1 MSSSDPLSHF
11 NPSESP
17 NYGFV
22 APPQPSP
29 NLRAFLAYISTAE
42 AWDVDRTMDFFDDA
56 LEHRIL
62 PQSLGRPV
70 LNKRQYGEYLKALRP
85 FFKSYKV
92 TIHEVIEADDKMTA
106 HASSK
111 GVSVSGVPYANE
123 HVLIVHF
130 VPPPVSAGPNA
141 LPKMRLVKEYVDS
154 SFSLT
159 FFAQERAKAK
169 ERQERLSRGH

>member
-1 MSSSDPLSHF
+1 MMSSDSLNRF

-22 APPQPSP
+22 APSSPSP
-29 NLRAFLAYISTAE
+29 NLRAFLAYVKAAE
-42 AWDVDRTMDFFDDA
+42 AWDVDRTMEFFDDA

-70 LNKRQYGEYLKALRP
+70 LNKRQYGEYLRALRP
-85 FFKSYKV
+85 FFKTYQV
-92 TIHEVIEADDKMTA
+92 TIHEVIEADNKMTA
-106 HASSK
+106 HASSN

-123 HVLIVHF
+123 HVLVIHYA
-130 VPPPVSAGPNA
+130 PVSESAGPDA

-169 ERQERLSRGH
+169 ERQERLVRSK